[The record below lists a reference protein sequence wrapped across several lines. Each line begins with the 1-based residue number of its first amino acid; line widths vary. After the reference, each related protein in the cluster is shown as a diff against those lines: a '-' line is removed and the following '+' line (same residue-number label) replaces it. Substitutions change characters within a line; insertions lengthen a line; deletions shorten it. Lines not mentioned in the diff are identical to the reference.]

1 MNEVVY
7 VWISFAVGA
16 FVPVLAIWLHDRIN
30 GG

>member
-16 FVPVLAIWLHDRIN
+16 FVPVLAIWLHDKIN
-30 GG
+30 N